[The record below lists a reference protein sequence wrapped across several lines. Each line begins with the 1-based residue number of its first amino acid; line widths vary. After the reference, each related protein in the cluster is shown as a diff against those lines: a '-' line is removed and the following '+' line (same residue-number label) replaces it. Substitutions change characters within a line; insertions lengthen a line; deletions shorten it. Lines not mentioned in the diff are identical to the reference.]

1 MYSKVTNSWLK
12 HWDFILLDMVMLQ
25 IAYIL
30 SYMIRQGVS
39 NPYAEDLYLNIG
51 IIIVLA
57 DIAAAFF
64 MEPYHGIMRRGYY
77 IEFKNSLKHVLVVS
91 VLEIGYLFLSKN
103 SSAFS
108 RVAFLFYVPMAVV
121 LVYAERIIWKQHLI
135 RHKQLFYSKAK
146 MLLLTTKEEVEGV
159 LETMKINSFNE
170 FEIIGIVYAD
180 KSPEEGEKH
189 RDIPVVC
196 SAETIP
202 DYIQTRWIDSVMVAV
217 EKNELVPE
225 GLADTCV
232 SMGVTVHYR
241 LEDVDG
247 WAGNQYINRMG
258 GYTVLTSSLRVTS
271 QKQILYKRLLDIC
284 GGVVGLILTGI
295 ITIFLA
301 PAIYISSPGPIFFSQ
316 IRVGKNGKRFKIYK
330 FRSMYMDAE
339 ERKLELMRKNKMKGL
354 MFKMDADPRVIGS
367 GPDGTRHGLGWF
379 IRKTSLDEF
388 PQFWNVLKG
397 DMSLVGTRP
406 PTEDEWK
413 QYKYYHRARL
423 AIKPGLTGM
432 WQVSG
437 RSDITDFEEVVKLDM
452 EYIRNWNFGMDIR
465 IILKTVWV
473 VLTGSGSQ

>member
-12 HWDFILLDMVMLQ
+12 HWDFILLDLVMLQ

-159 LETMKINSFNE
+159 LETMKLNSFNE

-196 SAETIP
+196 SAETMP
-202 DYIQTRWIDSVMVAV
+202 DYIQTRWIDSVMIAV
-217 EKNELVPE
+217 EKGELVPK
-225 GLADTCV
+225 GLVDTCV

-247 WAGNQYINRMG
+247 WAGSQYINRMG

-284 GGVVGLILTGI
+284 GGVVGIILTGI

-316 IRVGKNGKRFKIYK
+316 TRVGKNGKRFKIYK
-330 FRSMYMDAE
+330 FRSM
-339 ERKLELMRKNKMKGL
+339 
-354 MFKMDADPRVIGS
+354 
-367 GPDGTRHGLGWF
+367 
-379 IRKTSLDEF
+379 
-388 PQFWNVLKG
+388 
-397 DMSLVGTRP
+397 
-406 PTEDEWK
+406 
-413 QYKYYHRARL
+413 
-423 AIKPGLTGM
+423 
-432 WQVSG
+432 
-437 RSDITDFEEVVKLDM
+437 
-452 EYIRNWNFGMDIR
+452 
-465 IILKTVWV
+465 
-473 VLTGSGSQ
+473 